1 MEKQLELEKRYL
13 FTNKDLRRLILP
25 LILEQLLAVLVG
37 MADTVMVAS
46 VGESAVSGVSLV
58 DSINILLINIFAA
71 LATGGAV
78 VAGQYLGRKDQE
90 KAVEAGEQLLV
101 FVVFAALL
109 IMTLGYLGKNF
120 ILDVLFGKI
129 APDVRMHANIYLLI
143 VFASIPFIALY
154 NSGAALFRTMG
165 NSQVTLK
172 ISVLMNVINVV
183 GNAVLIYGF
192 GLGAAG
198 AAASTL
204 LSRAVGAV
212 IITILLTNEDLLIHI
227 RKPFKYKFNKDLVRK
242 ILFLG
247 IPNGVEN
254 SMFQLGKILL
264 LSVVSGFGTASIT
277 ANAVGNSVTAFGILP
292 GAAMG
297 LALVSVVSRCVGAR
311 EYDQVR
317 YYTKKLLKYAYIAEI
332 AVNGLILLSLPLI
345 IKMYGLSG
353 NRQDGKRNQHR
364 PRCVCLPDLAPCL
377 YPAQHL
383 KGSQRCTLYH
393 VSWCGFYVD
402 L

>member
-332 AVNGLILLSLPLI
+332 AVNGLIL
-345 IKMYGLSG
+345 
-353 NRQDGKRNQHR
+353 
-364 PRCVCLPDLAPCL
+364 
-377 YPAQHL
+377 
-383 KGSQRCTLYH
+383 
-393 VSWCGFYVD
+393 
-402 L
+402 